1 MVDYVDALFDKILGP
16 PAPEKKKS
24 PSKKASK
31 SEAPKIII
39 SNPLRHALSC
49 GVKIANAFNIEALR
63 IEAADG
69 IIKTFACDGIDKT
82 AFVYGTANNSEATFN
97 EIFALNNLAAL
108 IPLFD
113 NNDLEFGY
121 DFEDYDYFNSND
133 EKWIKKRRLT
143 NLIFQKAGFVAR
155 HPGYNY
161 SYAPK
166 AVLKADP
173 GWDISILVSPN
184 NLELFGTLKK
194 EAARL
199 KGTYD
204 HVKFYFIIDG
214 DAGFIQ
220 IGEEWGGHV
229 IMPIGKCKTNDSIC
243 KAHWYVNSLL
253 NIINAIKLLNIQ
265 NDIEVSLSRRTGL
278 MKVSMTAISCGNDAL
293 DFVIIIPGRFD

>member
-24 PSKKASK
+24 LSKKAPKIDST
-31 SEAPKIII
+31 KIII
-39 SNPLRHALSC
+39 SNPLRNALSC

-69 IIKTFACDGIDKT
+69 IIKTFASDGIDKT
-82 AFVYGTANNSEATFN
+82 AFVYGTTINGDKTFN
-97 EIFALNNLAAL
+97 EIFALKNLAAL
-108 IPLFD
+108 TPLLD

-121 DFEDYDYFNSND
+121 EFEDYNYFNSND
-133 EKWIKKRRLT
+133 EEWVEKRRLSS
-143 NLIFQKAGFVAR
+143 LIFQKVGFLAR
-155 HPGYNY
+155 HPGYDY

-173 GWDISILVSPN
+173 GWDISIFVSPN

-204 HVKFYFIIDG
+204 HFKFYFIIDG
-214 DAGFIQ
+214 DTGFIQ

-253 NIINAIKLLNIQ
+253 NFINAIKLLNIQ
-265 NDIEVSLSRRTGL
+265 NDIEVSLSCQAGL
-278 MKVSMTAISCGNDAL
+278 MKVSMTTILCGNDAV